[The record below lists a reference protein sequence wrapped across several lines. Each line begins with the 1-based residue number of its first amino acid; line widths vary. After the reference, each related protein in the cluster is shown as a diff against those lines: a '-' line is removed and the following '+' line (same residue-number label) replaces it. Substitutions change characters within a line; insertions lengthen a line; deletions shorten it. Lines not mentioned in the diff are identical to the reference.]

1 MRLTI
6 GDVITERVTFTQAQF
21 DRFAALSGDDN
32 PIHVDPA
39 FAARSRFGRTVAHG
53 MFLYANLR
61 RALGNLLP
69 GVAQREGS
77 LLFTAPT
84 YADEPVQLR
93 LEVVDVDATG
103 RVWINTAVVAE
114 SAVAESALAES
125 VVAESV
131 VAESASSDAGNGQFG
146 CRGDAIM
153 QIGGGADEAAPAV
166 AQPSYSAGSWR
177 GLVVGQSASLRRAY
191 TIAEHAAYLAL
202 LGETNPLFSDAAYA
216 LRRGLRGLPLP
227 GPLLGALF
235 SCLLGTRLP
244 GRGTNWLKQRFY
256 FCHYAF
262 PGDELEAHAQIIRLR
277 PEKELVNLRTW
288 ITSAG
293 ELVCDGEALVWVGDL
308 IPQAGDRA

>member
-6 GDVITERVTFTQAQF
+6 GDVITKRVTFTQAQF
-21 DRFAALSGDDN
+21 DRFAVLSGDDN
-32 PIHVDPA
+32 PIHVDPD
-39 FAARSRFGRTVAHG
+39 FAARTRFGRTVAHG

-61 RALGNLLP
+61 RALGELLP

-77 LLFTAPT
+77 LMFTAPT

-103 RVWINTAVVAE
+103 RVWVNIA
-114 SAVAESALAES
+114 
-125 VVAESV
+125 V
-131 VAESASSDAGNGQFG
+131 VAESASSDAGDGQFG
-146 CRGDAIM
+146 CRGEAIM
-153 QIGGGADEAAPAV
+153 QIGGGDDQAAQTPL
-166 AQPSYSAGSWR
+166 PSPLPGGEGTSLKS
-177 GLVVGQSASLRRAY
+177 GLVVGQSASLRRIY
-191 TIAEHAAYLAL
+191 TTAEHDAYLAL
-202 LGETNPLFSDAAYA
+202 LGDTNPLFNDAAYA
-216 LRRGLRGLPLP
+216 HRRGLRGLPLP

-256 FCHYAF
+256 FCQYAF
-262 PGDELEAHAQIIRLR
+262 PGDELEAHAQIVRLR
-277 PEKELVNLRTW
+277 PDKELINLRTW

-308 IPQAGDRA
+308 IPQAGDRAL